1 LHARD
6 VGGLTPREVAQIT
19 GQLEAIAFLDR
30 VAGKPPEV
38 PRPALPLPANLGT
51 QDAILAFLPA
61 GRDATTAT
69 TDELAQAATDL
80 AFAMDGDIEINL
92 RTVMVALGEMTRAG
106 RFTNAPRHGEYSP
119 EGRLYTKVM
128 NLASSNLDV
137 VSTTYYGLT
146 VQDMTRLAA
155 ALREGSNILNGA
167 RSNAIT
173 RPL

>member
-1 LHARD
+1 
-6 VGGLTPREVAQIT
+6 
-19 GQLEAIAFLDR
+19 AFIDR
-30 VAGKPPEV
+30 VAGNPPDV
-38 PRPALPLPANLGT
+38 TRPALPLPVEWST

-61 GRDATTAT
+61 GLDASTAT
-69 TDELAQAATDL
+69 ADDLAQAATDL
-80 AFAMDGDIEINL
+80 AFAMEGDIETNL

-119 EGRLYTKVM
+119 EGRFYTKVM

-167 RSNAIT
+167 RSTAIP